1 FVIAAAFA
9 LGMRDFLTVN
19 VILLALWWPTYGRL
33 VRAQTLSVR
42 ELKFVEAARAAG
54 ASDARIMLKHV
65 LPNTLAPVFVQ
76 ISLDLGVVTQI
87 FAALNFIGFNAG
99 NLFIPELGNLIV
111 IGDQAVGKG
120 EVLGIVGESG
130 CGKTVTALSIM
141 YLITQPPGRIAGGQI
156 WFRGL
161 NLLAG
166 SEEDVRVRP
175 RPKGPP
181 KLIPSDSHLKK
192 HRARMNKVR
201 GRGMSMVFQ
210 EPMSSLNPVLRVGY
224 QVAEVI
230 MFQRR
235 QELCDRIL
243 SHRSLTPEDRDLFR
257 QAIVTLDPAERDRI

>member
-1 FVIAAAFA
+1 MACGTSSIPGHGGSPVEP
-9 LGMRDFLTVN
+9 
-19 VILLALWWPTYGRL
+19 ILV
-33 VRAQTLSVR
+33 VRG
-42 ELKFVEAARAAG
+42 LKTEFTTSRGILRAVDG
-54 ASDARIMLKHV
+54 VD
-65 LPNTLAPVFVQ
+65 
-76 ISLDLGVVTQI
+76 LDI
-87 FAALNFIGFNAG
+87 
-99 NLFIPELGNLIV
+99 
-111 IGDQAVGKG
+111 GKG

-166 SEEDVRVRP
+166 GEEDVRVRP

-210 EPMSSLNPVLRVGY
+210 EPMSSLNPVLRIGY

-257 QAIVTLDPAERDRI
+257 QAIVTLDPVGGIASWSTCPPARAYEPTR